1 MCMALALSP
10 AGGGL
15 QDPSKE
21 LAARF
26 EEVTRAAGAKAEHET
41 IEVMMGRKLD
51 VPLAG
56 TCSACLLLGCA
67 GLLAGLTRVGVWVSS
82 LNSTHACLA
91 EGWRQGV

>member
-1 MCMALALSP
+1 M
-10 AGGGL
+10 

-26 EEVTRAAGAKAEHET
+26 EEVTRAAGAKAEHQT

-56 TCSACLLLGCA
+56 TCSTCLLLGRA
-67 GLLAGLTRVGVWVSS
+67 GLSARLTRVGVGVISS
-82 LNSTHACLA
+82 KSTQARLV
-91 EGWRQGV
+91 EGWRQEADTVA